1 MHQPAGKA
9 LVTSV
14 AVVSRYATGPRDAT
28 TRRRTRIGR
37 GYLDSRKREINWWA
51 AVRPARQQR
60 HSSGERGN
68 LDKTSSQHP
77 PSTARNLARP
87 DSRHVT
93 QNQPYTLQGSR
104 QQESQ
109 TQRRQH

>member
-1 MHQPAGKA
+1 M
-9 LVTSV
+9 SV
-14 AVVSRYATGPRDAT
+14 AVVSPCASRPRDDA

-37 GYLDSRKREINWWA
+37 GYLDSRKREINWWT

-60 HSSGERGN
+60 HNSGERDY

-77 PSTARNLARP
+77 LPPGWNLARP
-87 DSRHVT
+87 DSRHLA

-104 QQESQ
+104 EQESE
-109 TQRRQH
+109 TRCRQH